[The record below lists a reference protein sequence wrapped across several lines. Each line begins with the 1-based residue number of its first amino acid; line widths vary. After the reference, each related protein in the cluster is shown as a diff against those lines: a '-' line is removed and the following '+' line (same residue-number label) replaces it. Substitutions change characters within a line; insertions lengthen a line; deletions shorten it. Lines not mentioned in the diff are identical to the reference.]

1 MANQEYESLVSNETW
16 ELVELPAGCTPIG
29 CKWVFKVKYNSKGI
43 VERFKARLVA
53 KGYSQKYGL
62 DYEET
67 FSPVVRFTSIRM
79 LLAFAVQHNMLIH
92 QMDVV
97 AAFLNGSLQEDIYM
111 EQPDGYVQA
120 KNEQLVCK
128 LKKSLY
134 GLKQASRCWN
144 AVLNDFLKLIEFEQ
158 SVADPCVYVKK
169 TKDHLVIVAVYVDD
183 LIIIANTPE
192 EMGRFVLR

>member
-1 MANQEYESLVSNETW
+1 MASSQAAEWKKAANQECESLVSNEAW
-16 ELVELPAGCTPIG
+16 ELVELPAGCIQIG
-29 CKWVFKVKYNSKGI
+29 CKWMFKVKYNSKGT

-67 FSPVVRFTSIRM
+67 FSPVVRFTYIRM
-79 LLAFAVQHNMLIH
+79 LLVFAVQHNMLIH

-97 AAFLNGSLQEDIYM
+97 AAFLNRSLQEDIYM

-120 KNEQLVCK
+120 KNEQMICK

-134 GLKQASRCWN
+134 GLKQAPR
-144 AVLNDFLKLIEFEQ
+144 
-158 SVADPCVYVKK
+158 
-169 TKDHLVIVAVYVDD
+169 
-183 LIIIANTPE
+183 
-192 EMGRFVLR
+192 